1 MPCPPD
7 CPPGSIITPPAVG
20 PTTPPV
26 MAGAAAPPL
35 NPYFSSILPRFG
47 DLVKYYA
54 DLWKSGYSDWW
65 IGVRFGSIAAGATAS
80 PLTIRVS
87 GYRFLALA
95 LVGVSDLPDFVLV
108 KMTEAQPSNPLM
120 NDFVSVRNLTG
131 DGSRPN
137 LLFVPRILEY
147 NQSILVE
154 AKNVHSTTVSQ
165 YTEVVL
171 RGIRFYTEYQSPQSP

>member
-7 CPPGSIITPPAVG
+7 CPPGVSAPGPITPTATVPQ
-20 PTTPPV
+20 
-26 MAGAAAPPL
+26 AGVAAPPL

-47 DLVKYYA
+47 DLVKYYS

-65 IGVRFGSIAAGATAS
+65 IGVRFSSIAAGATAS

-95 LVGVSDLPDFVLV
+95 IVGVSDLPDHVLV
-108 KMTEAQPSNPLM
+108 KLTEAQPSNPLM
-120 NDFVSVRNLTG
+120 NDFVSVRNLAG

-154 AKNVHSTTVSQ
+154 AKNVHASSTSQ
-165 YTEVVL
+165 YTEIIL
-171 RGIRFYTEYQSPQSP
+171 RGIRFYTEYQAAQSP

>member
-7 CPPGSIITPPAVG
+7 CPPGVTPPASPIS
-20 PTTPPV
+20 PTSAP
-26 MAGAAAPPL
+26 AHAASVAPPL

-65 IGVRFGSIAAGATAS
+65 IGVRFGVIAAGSTAS
-80 PLTIRVS
+80 PLVIRVS

-95 LVGVSDLPDFVLV
+95 IVGVSDLPDHVLV
-108 KMTEAQPSNPLM
+108 KLTEAQPSNPLM

-137 LLFVPRILEY
+137 LLFVPRVLEY
-147 NQSILVE
+147 NQSISVE
-154 AKNVHSTTVSQ
+154 AKNVHATTASQ
-165 YTEVVL
+165 YTEIIL
-171 RGIRFYTEYQSPQSP
+171 RGIRFYTEYQSAQSP